1 MSHVLLFGIFM
12 LQNLNEVYWKTEV
25 LGESNFYEKNIFY
38 HIVTVFRS
46 ILRSCHSKNSKLH
59 SKKIFITRSPF
70 NLQPKNVENFF
81 MKETRHRGGSR
92 GRRPPLHWL
101 RLFFQ
106 SLIRIIIHLCFS
118 ALAQY
123 GPSPTVFLNQPSS
136 YPYRKFGGYGRVW
149 TSGGIFW
156 LCVFS
161 VAKCEFNFYMFLL
174 EFSRTRVSNWA
185 RYVLWVM

>member
-92 GRRPPLHWL
+92 GRRPPLH
-101 RLFFQ
+101 
-106 SLIRIIIHLCFS
+106 
-118 ALAQY
+118 
-123 GPSPTVFLNQPSS
+123 
-136 YPYRKFGGYGRVW
+136 
-149 TSGGIFW
+149 
-156 LCVFS
+156 
-161 VAKCEFNFYMFLL
+161 
-174 EFSRTRVSNWA
+174 
-185 RYVLWVM
+185 